1 MTIKGNPVCKLD
13 DQKLCEVQEKY
24 NALYNRSLHCIYI
37 HDLNGNF
44 IDANDAA
51 LSLLCYNREEISY
64 LNFSSLLSQ
73 EQIPKAMKA
82 LGEIKR
88 TGFQQEFLEFTLKRK
103 DGKHV
108 SVETDSSLICQSGTP
123 YAILGVARDITIRKQ
138 AEKALKDSEEKY
150 RLLVE
155 NANDAIFILQDGQ
168 VKFPN
173 RKGKEIGQYL
183 GIKLDEVPFVDY
195 IHPDD
200 RDMVI
205 DRHVRRLQ
213 GEKLPNNYVIRLVG
227 IDNQELWAELSVVV
241 INWEGKPA
249 TLNFLRDIT
258 SQKKIESQL
267 QQAQKMQAIGT
278 LAGGVAHD
286 FNNLL
291 MCIQGNASMMLGD
304 LDSSMPHYEKLENIM
319 LSVKSAAELTKQLL
333 GFARDGKYKVELTNL
348 NDIIITSL
356 EMFARTR
363 KEIKTD
369 CKLQNNIWM
378 TEVDHS
384 QIQQVLLNLFVNAW
398 QAMTNGGNLY
408 IETQN
413 IKLEDEAMAFE
424 KKPGRF
430 VKISVTDNGI
440 GMDEKVQ
447 QRIFEPFFTTK
458 KFGQGTGMGLASA
471 YSIVKN
477 HGGIIDVSTQLNIG
491 TTFNIY
497 LPASENKMEKE
508 IFEQQATK
516 PLDEILYQG
525 KAALVVDDEKQ
536 VLSTIE
542 IMLKNRGFQ
551 LYSAFSG
558 SSAIK
563 LYKKN
568 KKEIDIVV
576 LDMIMPEMDGARTYL
591 LLKEINPD
599 IKVLFSSGYSME
611 AQIQELFNYGGV
623 DFIQKPFSSNELL
636 NKINE
641 LINFRN

>member
-1 MTIKGNPVCKLD
+1 
-13 DQKLCEVQEKY
+13 
-24 NALYNRSLHCIYI
+24 
-37 HDLNGNF
+37 
-44 IDANDAA
+44 
-51 LSLLCYNREEISY
+51 
-64 LNFSSLLSQ
+64 
-73 EQIPKAMKA
+73 
-82 LGEIKR
+82 
-88 TGFQQEFLEFTLKRK
+88 
-103 DGKHV
+103 
-108 SVETDSSLICQSGTP
+108 
-123 YAILGVARDITIRKQ
+123 
-138 AEKALKDSEEKY
+138 
-150 RLLVE
+150 
-155 NANDAIFILQDGQ
+155 
-168 VKFPN
+168 
-173 RKGKEIGQYL
+173 
-183 GIKLDEVPFVDY
+183 
-195 IHPDD
+195 
-200 RDMVI
+200 
-205 DRHVRRLQ
+205 
-213 GEKLPNNYVIRLVG
+213 
-227 IDNQELWAELSVVV
+227 
-241 INWEGKPA
+241 
-249 TLNFLRDIT
+249 
-258 SQKKIESQL
+258 
-267 QQAQKMQAIGT
+267 
-278 LAGGVAHD
+278 
-286 FNNLL
+286 
-291 MCIQGNASMMLGD
+291 
-304 LDSSMPHYEKLENIM
+304 M

-424 KKPGRF
+424 IKPGRF

-471 YSIVKN
+471 YSFVKN

-542 IMLKNRGFQ
+542 IMLKNIGFH
-551 LYSAFSG
+551 LYSALSG

-568 KKEIDIVV
+568 KKEIDIVI